1 MSANSAAAAL
11 GLLRLGG
18 MQRSELF
25 QLFTPEALALL
36 GSIGDLDAKADV
48 VKLVSALRA
57 EGYAPGLVAAV
68 LTQAKLRRRA
78 RKKFGDFTDGML
90 FTEDGLEQASRLQA
104 AALHAGRFRGAG
116 IKQVA
121 DLGCGLGAESMAMGA
136 IELNVRAFEID
147 EITAALAVFNL
158 GAFDNVEVEQADITT
173 LDLSKFEAL
182 FFDPARREL
191 DGKGERA
198 ARKFDPS
205 QFSPNFDWVLEQ
217 ARTKPS
223 GIKLG
228 PGHPHE
234 AIAQDAEAQWLSIDG
249 DLVELALWFGEVKR
263 PKVARAATVV
273 NSTGRH
279 EIVSDTFESEP
290 AEVGA
295 IKNFIYEPD
304 NAVVR
309 SHLIADLARQV
320 DATLISKEIAY
331 LTSDSEIDS
340 PMMRGF
346 RVIDEMAF
354 DRKKLKAYLRDRNI
368 GTLEIKKR
376 GVDVVPEQLRK
387 ELNLKGE
394 IAATLILTRVGDDHR
409 ALLAEAL

>member
-1 MSANSAAAAL
+1 
-11 GLLRLGG
+11 
-18 MQRSELF
+18 MQRAELF
-25 QLFTPEALALL
+25 KLFTPEALALL

-48 VKLVSALRA
+48 LKLVSALRA
-57 EGYAPGLVAAV
+57 EGYDPGLVAAV
-68 LTQAKLRRRA
+68 LSQAKLRRRA

-116 IKQVA
+116 ITQVA

-136 IELNVRAFEID
+136 IDLNVRAFEID

-158 GAFDNVEVEQADITT
+158 GSFDNVEVEQADITT
-173 LDLSKFEAL
+173 LDLSQFEAL

-198 ARKFDPS
+198 ARKFDPA
-205 QFSPNFDWVLEQ
+205 QFAPNFDWVLAQ
-217 ARTKPS
+217 ARTKPT
-223 GIKLG
+223 GIKVG

-234 AIAQDAEAQWLSIDG
+234 AIPQDAEAQWLSIDG
-249 DLVELALWFGEVKR
+249 DLVELGLWFGDVKR
-263 PKVARAATVV
+263 PRVARAATVV
-273 NSTGRH
+273 NASGRH
-279 EIVSDTFESEP
+279 EIVSETFVSEP
-290 AEVGA
+290 ADVEA
-295 IKNFIYEPD
+295 IKQFIYEPD

-320 DATLISKEIAY
+320 GATLISREIAY
-331 LTSDSEIDS
+331 LSSDVEIDS
-340 PMMRGF
+340 PLMRGF

-387 ELNLKGE
+387 ELSLKGE

-409 ALLAEAL
+409 ALIAQPL

>member
-1 MSANSAAAAL
+1 
-11 GLLRLGG
+11 
-18 MQRSELF
+18 MQRSELY

-68 LTQAKLRRRA
+68 LSQAKLRRRA

-116 IKQVA
+116 IEQVA
-121 DLGCGLGAESMAMGA
+121 DLGCGIGAESMAMAA
-136 IELNVRAFEID
+136 IDLNVRAFEID
-147 EITAALAVFNL
+147 EITAAIAVFNL

-173 LDLSKFEAL
+173 LDLSQFEAL

-198 ARKFDPS
+198 IRKFDPA
-205 QFSPNFDWVLEQ
+205 QFSPNFEWVLEQ

-234 AIAQDAEAQWLSIDG
+234 AIARDAEAQWLSIDG
-249 DLVELALWFGEVKR
+249 DLVELALWFGDVKR

-279 EIVSDTFESEP
+279 EIVSESFESEP
-290 AEVGA
+290 ADVAPLGQ
-295 IKNFIYEPD
+295 FIYEPD

-309 SHLIADLARQV
+309 SHLIADLAREV
-320 DATLISKEIAY
+320 SATLISPEIAY
-331 LTSDSEIDS
+331 LSSDNEIDS
-340 PMMRGF
+340 PLMRGF
-346 RVIDEMAF
+346 RIIDEMAF
-354 DRKKLKAYLRDRNI
+354 DRKKLKAHLREKNI
-368 GTLEIKKR
+368 GSLEIKKR

-387 ELNLKGE
+387 ELGLKGE

-409 ALLAEAL
+409 ALLAEPL

>member
-1 MSANSAAAAL
+1 MD
-11 GLLRLGG
+11 
-18 MQRSELF
+18 RSEF
-25 QLFTPEALALL
+25 AKLFTPEALALL
-36 GSIGDLDAKADV
+36 NAIGDLDAKADV
-48 VKLVSALRA
+48 LKLVSALRA
-57 EGYAPGLVAAV
+57 EGYDPGLVAAV
-68 LTQAKLRRRA
+68 LSQAKLRRRA

-116 IKQVA
+116 ISQVA

-136 IELNVRAFEID
+136 IDLNVRAFEID
-147 EITAALAVFNL
+147 EVTAALAVFNL

-173 LDLSKFEAL
+173 LDLSQFEAL

-198 ARKFDPS
+198 TRKFDPA
-205 QFSPNFDWVLEQ
+205 QFSPNFNWVVEQ
-217 ARTKPS
+217 ARTKPT

-279 EIVSDTFESEP
+279 EIVSETFESEP
-290 AEVGA
+290 AEVSDL
-295 IKNFIYEPD
+295 KQFIYEPD

-309 SHLIADLARQV
+309 SHLIADLAREV
-320 DATLISKEIAY
+320 GASLISRELAY
-331 LTSDSEIDS
+331 LSIDREIDS

-346 RVIDEMAF
+346 RVVDEMAF
-354 DRKKLKAYLRDRNI
+354 DRKKLKAYLRERNI

-387 ELNLKGE
+387 EMSLKGE

-409 ALLAEAL
+409 ALIAQPL

>member
-1 MSANSAAAAL
+1 MD
-11 GLLRLGG
+11 
-18 MQRSELF
+18 RSEF
-25 QLFTPEALALL
+25 AKLFTPEALALL
-36 GSIGDLDAKADV
+36 NAIGDLDAKADV
-48 VKLVSALRA
+48 LKLVSALRA
-57 EGYAPGLVAAV
+57 EGYDPGLVAAV
-68 LTQAKLRRRA
+68 LSQAKLRRRA

-116 IKQVA
+116 ITQVA

-136 IELNVRAFEID
+136 IDLNVRAFEID
-147 EITAALAVFNL
+147 EVTAALAVFNL

-173 LDLSKFEAL
+173 LDLSQFEAL

-198 ARKFDPS
+198 ARKFDPA
-205 QFSPNFDWVLEQ
+205 QFSPNFNWVLEQ
-217 ARTKPS
+217 ARTKPT

-234 AIAQDAEAQWLSIDG
+234 AIAEDAEAQWLSIDG

-279 EIVSDTFESEP
+279 EIVSETFESEP
-290 AEVGA
+290 ADVA
-295 IKNFIYEPD
+295 PLKQFIYEPD

-309 SHLIADLARQV
+309 SHLIADLAREV
-320 DATLISKEIAY
+320 GASLISREIAY
-331 LTSDSEIDS
+331 LSSDKEIDS

-346 RVIDEMAF
+346 RVVDEMAF
-354 DRKKLKAYLRDRNI
+354 DRKKLKAYLRERNI
-368 GTLEIKKR
+368 GRLEIKKR

-387 ELNLKGE
+387 EMSLKGE

-409 ALLAEAL
+409 ALIAQPL

>member
-1 MSANSAAAAL
+1 MD
-11 GLLRLGG
+11 
-18 MQRSELF
+18 RSEF
-25 QLFTPEALALL
+25 AKLFTHEALALL
-36 GSIGDLDAKADV
+36 NAIGDLDAKADV
-48 VKLVSALRA
+48 LKLVSALRA
-57 EGYAPGLVAAV
+57 EGYDPGLVAAV
-68 LTQAKLRRRA
+68 LSQAKLRRRA

-116 IKQVA
+116 ISQVA
-121 DLGCGLGAESMAMGA
+121 DLGCGLGAESIAMGA
-136 IELNVRAFEID
+136 IDLNVRAFEID
-147 EITAALAVFNL
+147 EVTAALAVFNL

-173 LDLSKFEAL
+173 LDLSQFEAL

-198 ARKFDPS
+198 TRKFDPA
-205 QFSPNFDWVLEQ
+205 QFSPNFNWVLEQ
-217 ARTKPS
+217 ASTKPT

-279 EIVSDTFESEP
+279 EIVSETFESEP
-290 AEVGA
+290 AEVSA
-295 IKNFIYEPD
+295 LKQFIYEPD

-309 SHLIADLARQV
+309 SHLIADLAREV
-320 DATLISKEIAY
+320 GASLISREIAY
-331 LTSDSEIDS
+331 LSSDKEIDS

-346 RVIDEMAF
+346 RVVDEMAF
-354 DRKKLKAYLRDRNI
+354 DRKKLKAYLRERNI

-387 ELNLKGE
+387 EMSLKGE

-409 ALLAEAL
+409 ALIAQPL

>member
-1 MSANSAAAAL
+1 MD
-11 GLLRLGG
+11 
-18 MQRSELF
+18 RSEF
-25 QLFTPEALALL
+25 AKLFTPEALALL
-36 GSIGDLDAKADV
+36 NAIGDLDAKADV
-48 VKLVSALRA
+48 LKLVSALRA
-57 EGYAPGLVAAV
+57 EGYDPGLVAAV
-68 LTQAKLRRRA
+68 LSQAKLRRRA

-116 IKQVA
+116 ITQVA

-136 IELNVRAFEID
+136 IDLNVRAFEID
-147 EITAALAVFNL
+147 EVTAALAVFNL

-173 LDLSKFEAL
+173 LDMSQFEAL

-198 ARKFDPS
+198 TRRFDPE
-205 QFSPNFDWVLEQ
+205 QFSPNFNWVLEQ
-217 ARTKPS
+217 ARTKPT

-279 EIVSDTFESEP
+279 EIVSETFESEP
-290 AEVGA
+290 ADVA
-295 IKNFIYEPD
+295 PLRRFIYEPD

-309 SHLIADLARQV
+309 SHLIADLAREV
-320 DATLISKEIAY
+320 GATLISREIAY
-331 LTSDSEIDS
+331 LSSDREIDS

-346 RVIDEMAF
+346 RVVDEMAF
-354 DRKKLKAYLRDRNI
+354 DRKKLKAYLRERNI
-368 GTLEIKKR
+368 GRLEIKKR

-387 ELNLKGE
+387 EMSLKGE

-409 ALLAEAL
+409 ALIAQPL

>member
-1 MSANSAAAAL
+1 MERA
-11 GLLRLGG
+11 
-18 MQRSELF
+18 ELF
-25 QLFTPEALALL
+25 KLFTPEALALL
-36 GSIGDLDAKADV
+36 RSIGDLDAKADV

-57 EGYAPGLVAAV
+57 EGYDAGLVAAV

-116 IKQVA
+116 ITQVA
-121 DLGCGLGAESMAMGA
+121 DLGCGIGAESMAMSA
-136 IELNVRAFEID
+136 IDLNVRAFEID
-147 EITAALAVFNL
+147 EVTAALAVFNL
-158 GAFDNVEVEQADITT
+158 AAFDNAEVEQADITA
-173 LDLSKFEAL
+173 LDLSQFEAL

-198 ARKFDPS
+198 ARKFDPA
-205 QFSPNFDWVLEQ
+205 QFAPNFDWVIEQ
-217 ARTKPS
+217 ARNKPT

-263 PKVARAATVV
+263 PNVSRAATVV
-273 NSTGRH
+273 NASGRH
-279 EIVSDTFESEP
+279 EIVSEEFESEL
-290 AEVGA
+290 AEVA
-295 IKNFIYEPD
+295 PLKEFFYEPD

-309 SHLIADLARQV
+309 SHLIADLAREV
-320 DATLISKEIAY
+320 GATLVSREIAY
-331 LTSDSEIDS
+331 LSSEVEIDS
-340 PMMRGF
+340 PFMRGF
-346 RVIDEMAF
+346 RVVDEMAF
-354 DRKKLKAYLRDRNI
+354 DRKKLKAYLRDKNI

-376 GVDVVPEQLRK
+376 GVAVVPEQLRK
-387 ELNLKGE
+387 EMSLKGE
-394 IAATLILTRVGDDHR
+394 NAATLILTRIGDDHR
-409 ALLAEAL
+409 ALVAEPLK

>member
-1 MSANSAAAAL
+1 MD
-11 GLLRLGG
+11 
-18 MQRSELF
+18 RSEF
-25 QLFTPEALALL
+25 AKLFTPEALALL
-36 GSIGDLDAKADV
+36 NAIGDLDAKADV
-48 VKLVSALRA
+48 LKLVSALRA
-57 EGYAPGLVAAV
+57 EGYDPGLVAAV
-68 LTQAKLRRRA
+68 LSQAKLRRRA

-116 IKQVA
+116 ITQVA

-136 IELNVRAFEID
+136 IDLNVRAFEID
-147 EITAALAVFNL
+147 EVTAALAVFNL

-173 LDLSKFEAL
+173 LDLSQFEAL

-198 ARKFDPS
+198 TRKFDPA
-205 QFSPNFDWVLEQ
+205 QFSPNYNWVLEQ
-217 ARTKPS
+217 ARTKPT

-234 AIAQDAEAQWLSIDG
+234 AIAEDAEAQWLSIDG

-279 EIVSDTFESEP
+279 EIVSETFESEP
-290 AEVGA
+290 ADVLPLQQ
-295 IKNFIYEPD
+295 FIYEPD

-309 SHLIADLARQV
+309 SHLIADLAREV
-320 DATLISKEIAY
+320 GASLVSREIAY
-331 LTSDSEIDS
+331 LSSDREIDS

-346 RVIDEMAF
+346 RVIDEMSF

-387 ELNLKGE
+387 EMSLKGE

-409 ALLAEAL
+409 ALIAQPL

>member
-1 MSANSAAAAL
+1 
-11 GLLRLGG
+11 

-136 IELNVRAFEID
+136 IDLNVRAFEID

-279 EIVSDTFESEP
+279 EIVSYVFESEP

>member
-1 MSANSAAAAL
+1 
-11 GLLRLGG
+11 
-18 MQRSELF
+18 
-25 QLFTPEALALL
+25 
-36 GSIGDLDAKADV
+36 
-48 VKLVSALRA
+48 
-57 EGYAPGLVAAV
+57 
-68 LTQAKLRRRA
+68 
-78 RKKFGDFTDGML
+78 ML

-116 IKQVA
+116 ITQVA

-136 IELNVRAFEID
+136 IDLNVRAFEID
-147 EITAALAVFNL
+147 EVTAALAVFNL

-173 LDLSKFEAL
+173 LDLSQFEAL

-198 ARKFDPS
+198 TRKFDPA
-205 QFSPNFDWVLEQ
+205 QFSPNFKWVLEQ
-217 ARTKPS
+217 ARTKPT

-279 EIVSDTFESEP
+279 EIVSEAFESEP
-290 AEVGA
+290 AEVSA
-295 IKNFIYEPD
+295 LKQFIYEPD

-309 SHLIADLARQV
+309 SHLIADLAREV
-320 DATLISKEIAY
+320 GASLISREIAY
-331 LTSDSEIDS
+331 LSSDKEIDS

-346 RVIDEMAF
+346 RVVDEMAF
-354 DRKKLKAYLRDRNI
+354 DRKKLKAYLRERNI

-387 ELNLKGE
+387 EMSLKGE

-409 ALLAEAL
+409 ALIAQPL

>member
-1 MSANSAAAAL
+1 MD
-11 GLLRLGG
+11 
-18 MQRSELF
+18 RSEF
-25 QLFTPEALALL
+25 AKLFTPEALALL
-36 GSIGDLDAKADV
+36 NAIGDLDAKADV
-48 VKLVSALRA
+48 LKLVSALRA
-57 EGYAPGLVAAV
+57 EGYDPGLVAAV
-68 LTQAKLRRRA
+68 LSQAKLRRRA

-116 IKQVA
+116 ITQVA

-136 IELNVRAFEID
+136 IDLNVRAFEID
-147 EITAALAVFNL
+147 EVTAALAVFNL

-173 LDLSKFEAL
+173 LDLSQFEAL

-198 ARKFDPS
+198 TRKFDPA
-205 QFSPNFDWVLEQ
+205 QFSPNFNWVLEQ
-217 ARTKPS
+217 ARTKPT

-279 EIVSDTFESEP
+279 EIVSETFESEP
-290 AEVGA
+290 ADVSA
-295 IKNFIYEPD
+295 LKQFIYEPD

-309 SHLIADLARQV
+309 SHLIADLAREV
-320 DATLISKEIAY
+320 GASLISREIAY
-331 LTSDSEIDS
+331 LSSDKEIDS

-346 RVIDEMAF
+346 RVVDEMAF
-354 DRKKLKAYLRDRNI
+354 DRKKLKAYLRERNI

-387 ELNLKGE
+387 EMSLKGE

-409 ALLAEAL
+409 ALIAQPL

>member
-1 MSANSAAAAL
+1 MD
-11 GLLRLGG
+11 
-18 MQRSELF
+18 RSEF
-25 QLFTPEALALL
+25 AKLFTPEALALL
-36 GSIGDLDAKADV
+36 NAIGDLDAKADV
-48 VKLVSALRA
+48 LKLVSALRA
-57 EGYAPGLVAAV
+57 EGYDPGLVAAV
-68 LTQAKLRRRA
+68 LSQAKLRRRA

-116 IKQVA
+116 ITQVA

-136 IELNVRAFEID
+136 IDLNVRAFEID
-147 EITAALAVFNL
+147 EVTAALAVFNL

-173 LDLSKFEAL
+173 LDLSQFEAL

-198 ARKFDPS
+198 TRKFDPA
-205 QFSPNFDWVLEQ
+205 QFSPNFNWVLEQ
-217 ARTKPS
+217 ARTKPT

-279 EIVSDTFESEP
+279 EIVSETFESEP
-290 AEVGA
+290 ADVSA
-295 IKNFIYEPD
+295 LKQFIYEPD

-309 SHLIADLARQV
+309 SHLIADLAREV
-320 DATLISKEIAY
+320 GASLISREIAY
-331 LTSDSEIDS
+331 LSSDREIDS

-346 RVIDEMAF
+346 RVVDEMAF
-354 DRKKLKAYLRDRNI
+354 DRKKLKAYLRERNI

-387 ELNLKGE
+387 EMSLKGE

-409 ALLAEAL
+409 ALIAQPL

>member
-1 MSANSAAAAL
+1 
-11 GLLRLGG
+11 

-136 IELNVRAFEID
+136 IDLNVRAFEID

-279 EIVSDTFESEP
+279 EIVSDVFESEL

-376 GVDVVPEQLRK
+376 GVDVVPELLRK

-394 IAATLILTRVGDDHR
+394 IAATLILARVGDDHR

>member
-1 MSANSAAAAL
+1 
-11 GLLRLGG
+11 
-18 MQRSELF
+18 MQRAELF
-25 QLFTPEALALL
+25 KLFTPEALALL

-48 VKLVSALRA
+48 LKLVSALRA
-57 EGYAPGLVAAV
+57 EGYDPGLVAAV
-68 LTQAKLRRRA
+68 LSQAKLRRRA

-116 IKQVA
+116 ITQVA

-136 IELNVRAFEID
+136 IDLNVRAFEID

-158 GAFDNVEVEQADITT
+158 GSFENVEVEQADITT
-173 LDLSKFEAL
+173 LDLSQFEAL

-198 ARKFDPS
+198 ARKFDPA
-205 QFSPNFDWVLEQ
+205 QFAPNFDWVVAQ
-217 ARTKPS
+217 ARTKPT
-223 GIKLG
+223 GIKVG

-234 AIAQDAEAQWLSIDG
+234 AIPQDAEAQWLSIDG
-249 DLVELALWFGEVKR
+249 DLVELGLWFGDVKR
-263 PKVARAATVV
+263 PRVARAATVV
-273 NSTGRH
+273 NASGRH
-279 EIVSDTFESEP
+279 EIVSETFVSEP
-290 AEVGA
+290 ADVEA
-295 IKNFIYEPD
+295 IKQFIYEPD

-320 DATLISKEIAY
+320 DATLISREIAY
-331 LTSDSEIDS
+331 LSSDVEIDS
-340 PMMRGF
+340 PLMRGF

-387 ELNLKGE
+387 ELSLKGE

-409 ALLAEAL
+409 ALIAQPL

>member
-1 MSANSAAAAL
+1 
-11 GLLRLGG
+11 

-136 IELNVRAFEID
+136 IDLNVRAFEID

-198 ARKFDPS
+198 ARKFDPA

-217 ARTKPS
+217 ARTKPT

-273 NSTGRH
+273 NATGRH
-279 EIVSDTFESEP
+279 EIVSDVFESEP
-290 AEVGA
+290 AEVAGL
-295 IKNFIYEPD
+295 KNYIYEPD

-309 SHLIADLARQV
+309 SHLIADLAREV
-320 DATLISKEIAY
+320 GASLISREIAY
-331 LTSDSEIDS
+331 LSSDREIDS

-346 RVIDEMAF
+346 RVVDEMAF

-387 ELNLKGE
+387 EMSLKGE
-394 IAATLILTRVGDDHR
+394 IAATLILTRVGDDYR
-409 ALLAEAL
+409 ALIAQPL

>member
-1 MSANSAAAAL
+1 MD
-11 GLLRLGG
+11 
-18 MQRSELF
+18 RSEF
-25 QLFTPEALALL
+25 AKLFTPEALALL
-36 GSIGDLDAKADV
+36 NAIGDLDAKADV
-48 VKLVSALRA
+48 LKLVSALRA
-57 EGYAPGLVAAV
+57 EGYDPGLVAAV
-68 LTQAKLRRRA
+68 LSQAKLRRRA

-116 IKQVA
+116 ITQVA

-136 IELNVRAFEID
+136 IDLNVRAFEID
-147 EITAALAVFNL
+147 EVTAALAVFNL

-173 LDLSKFEAL
+173 LDLSQFEAL

-198 ARKFDPS
+198 TRKFDPA
-205 QFSPNFDWVLEQ
+205 QFSPNFNWVLEQ
-217 ARTKPS
+217 ARTKPT

-279 EIVSDTFESEP
+279 EIVSETFESEP
-290 AEVGA
+290 ADVSPL
-295 IKNFIYEPD
+295 KQFIYEPD

-309 SHLIADLARQV
+309 SHLIADLAREV
-320 DATLISKEIAY
+320 GASLISREIAY
-331 LTSDSEIDS
+331 LSSDREIDS

-346 RVIDEMAF
+346 RVVDEMAF
-354 DRKKLKAYLRDRNI
+354 DRKKLKAYLRERNI

-387 ELNLKGE
+387 EMSLKGE

-409 ALLAEAL
+409 ALIAQPL

>member
-1 MSANSAAAAL
+1 
-11 GLLRLGG
+11 
-18 MQRSELF
+18 MQRAELF
-25 QLFTPEALALL
+25 KLFTPEALALL

-48 VKLVSALRA
+48 LKLVSALRA
-57 EGYAPGLVAAV
+57 EGYDPGLVAAV
-68 LTQAKLRRRA
+68 LSQAKLRRRA

-116 IKQVA
+116 ITQVA
-121 DLGCGLGAESMAMGA
+121 DLGCGLGAESMAMAA
-136 IELNVRAFEID
+136 IDLNVRAFEID

-173 LDLSKFEAL
+173 LDLNQFEAL

-198 ARKFDPS
+198 ARKFDPA
-205 QFSPNFDWVLEQ
+205 QFAPNFDWVLEQ
-217 ARTKPS
+217 ARTKPT
-223 GIKLG
+223 GIKVG
-228 PGHPHE
+228 PGHPHD
-234 AIAQDAEAQWLSIDG
+234 AIPQDAEAQWLSIDG
-249 DLVELALWFGEVKR
+249 DLVELGLWFGEVKR

-273 NSTGRH
+273 NASGRH
-279 EIVSDTFESEP
+279 EIVSEAFESEP
-290 AEVGA
+290 LPVGEL
-295 IKNFIYEPD
+295 KQYVYEPD

-309 SHLIADLARQV
+309 SHLIAELGREV
-320 DATLISKEIAY
+320 GATLIAPEIAY
-331 LTSDSEIDS
+331 LSSDEKIDS

-387 ELNLKGE
+387 ELALKGE

-409 ALLAEAL
+409 ALLAEPLR

>member
-1 MSANSAAAAL
+1 
-11 GLLRLGG
+11 

-68 LTQAKLRRRA
+68 LSQAKLRRRA

-136 IELNVRAFEID
+136 IDLNVRAFEID

-279 EIVSDTFESEP
+279 EIVSDVFESEL

-376 GVDVVPEQLRK
+376 GVDVVPELLRK

>member
-1 MSANSAAAAL
+1 MDRNEFAK
-11 GLLRLGG
+11 
-18 MQRSELF
+18 
-25 QLFTPEALALL
+25 LFTPEALTLL
-36 GSIGDLDAKADV
+36 NAIGDLDAKADV
-48 VKLVSALRA
+48 LKLVSALRA
-57 EGYAPGLVAAV
+57 EGYDTGLVAAV
-68 LTQAKLRRRA
+68 LSQAKLRRRA

-136 IELNVRAFEID
+136 IDLNVRAFEID
-147 EITAALAVFNL
+147 EVTAALAVFNL
-158 GAFDNVEVEQADITT
+158 GAFENVEVEQADITT
-173 LDLSKFEAL
+173 LDLSQFEAL

-198 ARKFDPS
+198 TRKFDPA
-205 QFSPNFDWVLEQ
+205 QFSPNFNWVLEQ
-217 ARTKPS
+217 ARTKPT

-279 EIVSDTFESEP
+279 EIVSETFESEP
-290 AEVGA
+290 AEVSQL
-295 IKNFIYEPD
+295 KQFIYEPD
-304 NAVVR
+304 NAIVR
-309 SHLIADLARQV
+309 SHLIADLANEV
-320 DATLISKEIAY
+320 GATLISREIAY
-331 LTSDSEIDS
+331 LTSDEQIDS

-346 RVIDEMAF
+346 RVLDEMAF
-354 DRKKLKAYLRDRNI
+354 DRKKLKAYLRERNI

-387 ELNLKGE
+387 ELSLKGE
-394 IAATLILTRVGDDHR
+394 IAATLILTRIGDDHR
-409 ALLAEAL
+409 ALLAEPLT

>member
-1 MSANSAAAAL
+1 MP
-11 GLLRLGG
+11 RLER
-18 MQRSELF
+18 MDRSEF
-25 QLFTPEALALL
+25 AKLFTPEALALL
-36 GSIGDLDAKADV
+36 NAIGDLDAKADV
-48 VKLVSALRA
+48 LKLVSALRA
-57 EGYAPGLVAAV
+57 EGYDPGLVAAV
-68 LTQAKLRRRA
+68 LSQAKLRRRA

-116 IKQVA
+116 ITQVA

-136 IELNVRAFEID
+136 IDLNVRAFEID
-147 EITAALAVFNL
+147 EVTAALAVFNL

-173 LDLSKFEAL
+173 LDLSQFEAL

-198 ARKFDPS
+198 ARKFDPA
-205 QFSPNFDWVLEQ
+205 QFSPNFNWVLEQ
-217 ARTKPS
+217 ARTKPT

-234 AIAQDAEAQWLSIDG
+234 AIAEDAEAQWLSIDG

-279 EIVSDTFESEP
+279 EIVSETFESEP
-290 AEVGA
+290 ADVA
-295 IKNFIYEPD
+295 PLKQFIYEPD

-309 SHLIADLARQV
+309 SHLIADLAREV
-320 DATLISKEIAY
+320 GASLISREIAY
-331 LTSDSEIDS
+331 LSSDKEIDS

-346 RVIDEMAF
+346 RVVDQMAF
-354 DRKKLKAYLRDRNI
+354 DRKKLKAYLRERNI
-368 GTLEIKKR
+368 GRLEIKKR

-387 ELNLKGE
+387 EMSLKGE

-409 ALLAEAL
+409 ALIAQPL

>member
-1 MSANSAAAAL
+1 
-11 GLLRLGG
+11 

-191 DGKGERA
+191 DGKGERS

-279 EIVSDTFESEP
+279 EIVSDVFESEP

>member
-1 MSANSAAAAL
+1 MSANRAAAAL

-279 EIVSDTFESEP
+279 EIVSDVFESEP

>member
-1 MSANSAAAAL
+1 
-11 GLLRLGG
+11 

-25 QLFTPEALALL
+25 QLFTPEAFALL

-217 ARTKPS
+217 ARTKPT

-279 EIVSDTFESEP
+279 EIVSDVFESEP

-376 GVDVVPEQLRK
+376 GVDVVPELLRK

>member
-1 MSANSAAAAL
+1 
-11 GLLRLGG
+11 

-279 EIVSDTFESEP
+279 EIVSDVFESEP

-331 LTSDSEIDS
+331 LSSDSEIDS

-376 GVDVVPEQLRK
+376 GVDVVPELLRK

>member
-1 MSANSAAAAL
+1 MD
-11 GLLRLGG
+11 
-18 MQRSELF
+18 RSEF
-25 QLFTPEALALL
+25 AKLFTPEALALL
-36 GSIGDLDAKADV
+36 NAIGDLDAKADV
-48 VKLVSALRA
+48 LKLVSALRA
-57 EGYAPGLVAAV
+57 EGYDPGLVAAV
-68 LTQAKLRRRA
+68 LSQAKLRRRA

-116 IKQVA
+116 ISQVA

-136 IELNVRAFEID
+136 IDLNVRAFEID
-147 EITAALAVFNL
+147 EVTAALAVFNL

-173 LDLSKFEAL
+173 LDLSQFEAL

-198 ARKFDPS
+198 TRKFDPT
-205 QFSPNFDWVLEQ
+205 QFSPNFNWVLEQ
-217 ARTKPS
+217 ARTKPT

-279 EIVSDTFESEP
+279 EIVSETFESEP
-290 AEVGA
+290 ADVSA
-295 IKNFIYEPD
+295 LKKFIYEPD

-309 SHLIADLARQV
+309 SHLIADLAREV
-320 DATLISKEIAY
+320 GASLISREIAY
-331 LTSDSEIDS
+331 LSSDREIDS

-354 DRKKLKAYLRDRNI
+354 DRKKLKAYLREQNI

-387 ELNLKGE
+387 EMSLKGE

-409 ALLAEAL
+409 ALIAQPL

>member
-1 MSANSAAAAL
+1 MD
-11 GLLRLGG
+11 
-18 MQRSELF
+18 RSEF
-25 QLFTPEALALL
+25 AKLFTPEALALL
-36 GSIGDLDAKADV
+36 NAIGDLDAKADV
-48 VKLVSALRA
+48 LKLVSALRA
-57 EGYAPGLVAAV
+57 EGYDPGLVAAV
-68 LTQAKLRRRA
+68 LSQAKLRRRA

-116 IKQVA
+116 ITQVA

-136 IELNVRAFEID
+136 IDLNVRAFEID
-147 EITAALAVFNL
+147 EVTAALAVFNL

-173 LDLSKFEAL
+173 LDLSQFEAL

-198 ARKFDPS
+198 TRKFDPA
-205 QFSPNFDWVLEQ
+205 QFSPNFNWVLEQ
-217 ARTKPS
+217 ARTKPT

-279 EIVSDTFESEP
+279 EIVSETFESEP
-290 AEVGA
+290 ADVSA
-295 IKNFIYEPD
+295 LKQFIYEPD

-309 SHLIADLARQV
+309 SHLIADLAREV
-320 DATLISKEIAY
+320 GASLISREIAY
-331 LTSDSEIDS
+331 LSSDREIDS

-346 RVIDEMAF
+346 RVLDEMAF
-354 DRKKLKAYLRDRNI
+354 DRKKLKAYLRERNI

-387 ELNLKGE
+387 EMSLKGE

-409 ALLAEAL
+409 ALIAQPL

>member
-1 MSANSAAAAL
+1 
-11 GLLRLGG
+11 

-279 EIVSDTFESEP
+279 EIVSDVFESEP

>member
-1 MSANSAAAAL
+1 
-11 GLLRLGG
+11 

-136 IELNVRAFEID
+136 IELNVCAFEID

-158 GAFDNVEVEQADITT
+158 GAFDNVEVEQADIKT

-279 EIVSDTFESEP
+279 EIVSDVFESEP

-320 DATLISKEIAY
+320 DATLISKGIAY

>member
-1 MSANSAAAAL
+1 
-11 GLLRLGG
+11 
-18 MQRSELF
+18 MQRAELF
-25 QLFTPEALALL
+25 KLFTPEALALL

-48 VKLVSALRA
+48 LKLVSALRA
-57 EGYAPGLVAAV
+57 EGYDPGLVAAV
-68 LTQAKLRRRA
+68 LSQAKLRRRA

-116 IKQVA
+116 ITQVA
-121 DLGCGLGAESMAMGA
+121 DLGCGLGAESMAMAA
-136 IELNVRAFEID
+136 IDLNVRAFEID

-173 LDLSKFEAL
+173 LDLNQFEAL

-198 ARKFDPS
+198 ARKFDPA
-205 QFSPNFDWVLEQ
+205 QFAPNFDWVLEQ
-217 ARTKPS
+217 ARTKPT
-223 GIKLG
+223 GIKVG
-228 PGHPHE
+228 PGHPHD
-234 AIAQDAEAQWLSIDG
+234 AIPQDAEAQWLSIDG
-249 DLVELALWFGEVKR
+249 DLVELGLWFGEVKR

-273 NSTGRH
+273 NASGRH
-279 EIVSDTFESEP
+279 EIVSEAFESEP
-290 AEVGA
+290 LPVGEL
-295 IKNFIYEPD
+295 KQYVYEPD

-309 SHLIADLARQV
+309 SHLIAELGREV
-320 DATLISKEIAY
+320 GATLIAPEIAY
-331 LTSDSEIDS
+331 LSSDEKIDS

-387 ELNLKGE
+387 ELALKGE

>member
-1 MSANSAAAAL
+1 MD
-11 GLLRLGG
+11 
-18 MQRSELF
+18 RSEFAKLF
-25 QLFTPEALALL
+25 SPEALSLL
-36 GSIGDLDAKADV
+36 NAIGDLDAKADV
-48 VKLVSALRA
+48 LKLVSALRA
-57 EGYAPGLVAAV
+57 EGYDPGLVAAV
-68 LTQAKLRRRA
+68 LSQAKLRRRA
-78 RKKFGDFTDGML
+78 RKKFGDFTDSML

-116 IKQVA
+116 ISQVA
-121 DLGCGLGAESMAMGA
+121 DLGCGLGAESMAMAA
-136 IELNVRAFEID
+136 IDLNVRAFEID
-147 EITAALAVFNL
+147 EVTAALAVFNL

-173 LDLSKFEAL
+173 LDLSQFEAL

-198 ARKFDPS
+198 ARKFDPA
-205 QFSPNFDWVLEQ
+205 QFSPNFNWVLEQ
-217 ARTKPS
+217 ARTKPT

-234 AIAQDAEAQWLSIDG
+234 AIDHDAEAQWLSIDG

-263 PKVARAATVV
+263 PKVARAATIV

-279 EIVSDTFESEP
+279 EIVSEVFESEP
-290 AEVGA
+290 ADVSTL
-295 IKNFIYEPD
+295 KQFIYEPD

-309 SHLIADLARQV
+309 SHLIADLARNV
-320 DATLISKEIAY
+320 GATLVSREIAY
-331 LTSDSEIDS
+331 LTSEQEIRS
-340 PMMRGF
+340 PMMRAF
-346 RVIDEMAF
+346 RVIDDLPF
-354 DRKKLKAYLRDRNI
+354 DRKKLKAYLRERKI

-387 ELNLKGE
+387 EMSLKGE

-409 ALLAEAL
+409 ALVAEPV

>member
-1 MSANSAAAAL
+1 
-11 GLLRLGG
+11 

-136 IELNVRAFEID
+136 IELNVCAFEID

-158 GAFDNVEVEQADITT
+158 GAFDNVEVEQADIKT

-279 EIVSDTFESEP
+279 EIVSDVFESEP